1 MYHFAY
7 GSNMNIFE
15 LKKYLC
21 DSDFKIIGPGY
32 LENYIFTYRSFINRK
47 LSGKANIEKRK
58 NSRVYGLIVK
68 INKNCKKI
76 DKKEGLHLGLYYKY
90 SSLKIK
96 HISSHKTYT
105 CFSYTMN
112 KNMIDD
118 FSNPSQKYRKRILSG
133 AKMIDLPTQYIY
145 NRILKVY

>member
-32 LENYIFTYRSFINRK
+32 LENYILTYRSFINRK

-58 NSRVYGLIVK
+58 NSKVYGLIVEIK
-68 INKNCKKI
+68 KNCKKL
-76 DKKEGLHLGLYYKY
+76 DKKEGLYLGLYYKH
-90 SSLKIK
+90 SKLKVK
-96 HISSHKTYT
+96 LCSNNKVYN
-105 CFSYTMN
+105 CFSYIMN
-112 KNMIDD
+112 KNAIED
-118 FSNPSQKYRKRILSG
+118 FSNPSKKYRNRILSG
-133 AKMIDLPTQYIY
+133 AKMIDLPTSYIH
-145 NRILKVY
+145 NRILKKY

>member
-47 LSGKANIEKRK
+47 LSGKGNIEKRK
-58 NSRVYGLIVK
+58 NSRVYGLIIK
-68 INKNCKKI
+68 INKNCKKL
-76 DKKEGLHLGLYYKY
+76 DKKEGLYLGLYYKH
-90 SSLKIK
+90 SSLKVK
-96 HISSHKTYT
+96 LCNNNKVYK
-105 CFSYTMN
+105 CFSYIMN
-112 KNMIDD
+112 KNVIED
-118 FSNPSQKYRKRILSG
+118 FSNPSKKYRNRILSG

>member
-1 MYHFAY
+1 
-7 GSNMNIFE
+7 MNIFE

-58 NSRVYGLIVK
+58 NSRVYGLIIK
-68 INKNCKKI
+68 INKNCKKL
-76 DKKEGLHLGLYYKY
+76 DKKEGLHLGLYYKH

-96 HISSHKTYT
+96 HSNSHKYYN
-105 CFSYTMN
+105 CFSYIMN
-112 KNMIDD
+112 KSLIED
-118 FSNPSQKYRKRILSG
+118 FSNPSKKYKNRILSG

>member
-1 MYHFAY
+1 MYHFTY

-68 INKNCKKI
+68 INKNCKRL
-76 DKKEGLHLGLYYKY
+76 DKKEGLHLGLYYKH
-90 SSLKIK
+90 SSLKIT
-96 HISSHKTYT
+96 HFNSYKTYN
-105 CFSYTMN
+105 CFSYIMN

-118 FSNPSQKYRKRILSG
+118 FTNPSQKYRKRILSG
-133 AKMIDLPTQYIY
+133 ARMIDLPLRYISK
-145 NRILKVY
+145 RILKIY